1 MVGMV
6 NMMIIYIE
14 KTIPKALD
22 INNIILKNGDVSL
35 MSPNLSIDN
44 QIRPPIEILK
54 QYIHW
59 IFPYYEVSPRPPWVK
74 IMAPPLF
81 VWVRN

>member
-1 MVGMV
+1 
-6 NMMIIYIE
+6 
-14 KTIPKALD
+14 
-22 INNIILKNGDVSL
+22 